1 MATKA
6 KATENKEATS
16 NVIVLSNNRSIEIKP
31 TKLKYF
37 TNGDFG
43 MYRLFD
49 EHGLENIIVAPEGK
63 ILAMRF
69 LSAVMNKPY
78 TTEQV
83 NVAPEGEEVRY
94 QMKYTFDEELDKT
107 FDDELSMQEFKKIIE
122 VAKEVNGI
130 TGKN

>member
-83 NVAPEGEEVRY
+83 NVAPEGEEARY
-94 QMKYTFDEELDKT
+94 QMKYTFDEELDKI